1 MKEFGIR
8 CHDMLIYDENKNNF
22 DYFSGSYN
30 LKTYSSENVHPI
42 VKEIMEHG
50 YIIEA
55 GKCRPVES
63 SKNNDSHF
71 SVTEFLFSSKT
82 SFAIANWTK
91 REIPP
96 LKNELLD
103 LDGPVPVIAASE
115 AINQIS
121 SGKKTKSKIIV
132 VGNSDILSN
141 SYLGKSTGNQLL
153 ARNIIDWFNDNNT
166 AMGITPRKL
175 TSYSISLN
183 AKAFT
188 ELLLTLAFVP
198 ISVGLLGGLVSWLRK
213 EL

>member
-1 MKEFGIR
+1 MEGIWIR

-63 SKNNDSHF
+63 SKNDDSHF
-71 SVTEFLFSSKT
+71 SVAEFLFSSKT

-91 REIPP
+91 EKSPL

-121 SGKKTKSKIIV
+121 SGEKTKSKIIV
-132 VGNSDILSN
+132 VGNSDILLIPIWASQPGIN
-141 SYLGKSTGNQLL
+141 YLLETLLTGLTTTMPPWVLL
-153 ARNIIDWFNDNNT
+153 R
-166 AMGITPRKL
+166 GKL